1 MNTENKDEVVY
12 LYLDDI
18 IPNRFQPREVFDEKA
33 LKELALSIREH
44 GVIQPIIVR
53 NVSNGKYEI
62 IAGERR
68 YKASALAGLTK
79 IPALIR
85 NLDDKESSKVALLE
99 NLQRR
104 NLNPVEEAR
113 TLQKILELDQMTQE
127 ELAKSMGKSQS
138 SVANKLRL
146 LNLPDEVLD
155 ALLKEQIS
163 ERHARALLNVPD
175 SKKQKEFLKKIIN
188 NKLSVRVLEEEIAAA
203 FPKGGDVPASS
214 SFLEQTP
221 IKPANI
227 TEEKTEEYGTVK
239 IVPPTENEQTEL
251 NQTLNIPLSENII
264 AKQNSIVDTS
274 KEGEGMPKYVD
285 YSEYSNEPGS
295 IPDLT
300 LPPIPNTEAPMNN
313 PLPSSDTFLPIPGIA
328 PATSTE
334 EIQIPASNPLVD
346 IPTAPLSADTPSTNL
361 IPGIIPETSDIT
373 TSVIPDNSSLSST
386 SPNANIDIQGIKDRS
401 VNIKSDRSSRTA
413 GLDDL
418 LNIDNNPIKRA
429 PQDVNRPKMEDR
441 DSAPSGAQQ
450 RPTNKR
456 FLTAGEAVV
465 KNSENFAKMPKSKD
479 YFDTSDIAAISM
491 TPGFGM
497 MNPNASVSNPALIF
511 NTETITPVEA
521 TDKIKALCEEIE
533 KHGVK
538 VSVDEMNFDTTYQ
551 IMIRVDK

>member
-214 SFLEQTP
+214 SFLDQTP

-313 PLPSSDTFLPIPGIA
+313 PLPASDTFLPIPGIA

-373 TSVIPDNSSLSST
+373 TSIIPDNSRLSST

>member
-285 YSEYSNEPGS
+285 YSEYSNEPGA

-313 PLPSSDTFLPIPGIA
+313 PLPASDTFLPIPGIA

-373 TSVIPDNSSLSST
+373 TSIIPDNSRLSST

>member
-313 PLPSSDTFLPIPGIA
+313 PLPASDTFLPIPGIA

>member
-79 IPALIR
+79 IPALVR

-99 NLQRR
+99 NLQRK

-146 LNLPDEVLD
+146 LNLPDEVLE
-155 ALLKEQIS
+155 ALLREQIS

-175 SKKQKEFLKKIIN
+175 SKKQKEFLKKVIN
-188 NKLSVRVLEEEIAAA
+188 NKLSVRVLEEEIADT
-203 FPKGGDVPASS
+203 FPKGENVPTSS
-214 SFLEQTP
+214 SFLDQTP
-221 IKPANI
+221 IKPTNI
-227 TEEKTEEYGTVK
+227 VEEKSEEYGTIK
-239 IVPPTENEQTEL
+239 IVPPTENEQTNL
-251 NQTLNIPLSENII
+251 NQTLNIPLSEEII
-264 AKQNSIVDTS
+264 NKQKKMVDTS
-274 KEGEGMPKYVD
+274 KEGESMPKYVD
-285 YSEYSNEPGS
+285 YSEYSNEPEA

-300 LPPIPNTEAPMNN
+300 LPPIPNSSAPINN
-313 PLPSSDTFLPIPGIA
+313 QLQASDTTLPISGIA
-328 PATSTE
+328 QASSTE
-334 EIQIPASNPLVD
+334 EIQIPSSNPLVD
-346 IPTAPLSADTPSTNL
+346 IPPTPLSDTPSTNL
-361 IPGIIPETSDIT
+361 MCGIIPETSDIP

-401 VNIKSDRSSRTA
+401 ENINSDKPSTTA

-418 LNIDNNPIKRA
+418 LNINNNPIKRA
-429 PQDVNRPKMEDR
+429 PQENNRQIIEERK
-441 DSAPSGAQQ
+441 SSPSGVQQ
-450 RPTNKR
+450 RPTNKN

-465 KNSENFAKMPKSKD
+465 KNSENFARMPKSKD
-479 YFDTSDIAAISM
+479 YFDPSDIAAVAM
-491 TPGFGM
+491 NPGFGM
-497 MNPNASVSNPALIF
+497 MNPNASISNPALIF
-511 NTETITPVEA
+511 NTETITPIEA

>member
-313 PLPSSDTFLPIPGIA
+313 PLPASDTFLPIPGIA

-373 TSVIPDNSSLSST
+373 TSIIPDNSRLSST

>member
-313 PLPSSDTFLPIPGIA
+313 PLSASDTFLPIPGIA

-346 IPTAPLSADTPSTNL
+346 IPTAPLSVDTPSTNL

-373 TSVIPDNSSLSST
+373 TSIIPDNSRLSST

>member
-313 PLPSSDTFLPIPGIA
+313 PLPASDTFLPIPGIA

-373 TSVIPDNSSLSST
+373 TSIIPDNSRLSST

-429 PQDVNRPKMEDR
+429 PQDVNRPKMEER
-441 DSAPSGAQQ
+441 DSAQSGAPQ